1 EYGNMTMAIRGRL
14 QLTLAL
20 LKPDVSQVPHVLQA
34 IHNRII
40 QEDFLVVRHKKIWLS
55 EKETQKFYEEHKEK
69 FFYNR
74 LVTFMASGPISALI
88 LAHEDAINRWR
99 SVMGPT
105 KVYKTKY
112 EAPDTIRGMYGLT
125 DTRNSTHG
133 SDGEETAARE
143 MSFFFPEF
151 SRKEWYEVEEEK
163 FRKGQIQL
171 DKASFVH
178 RLL

>member
-1 EYGNMTMAIRGRL
+1 MTMAIRGRL

-133 SDGEETAARE
+133 SGTCWYYMILGET
-143 MSFFFPEF
+143 F
-151 SRKEWYEVEEEK
+151 SEV
-163 FRKGQIQL
+163 FTL
-171 DKASFVH
+171 MVH
-178 RLL
+178 LLCLRYSVTTHNLCNGCW

>member
-1 EYGNMTMAIRGRL
+1 MTMAIRGRL

-133 SDGEETAARE
+133 S
-143 MSFFFPEF
+143 EF